1 VGQYWISILG
11 VNISMLG
18 TFKVSEHF
26 GDEPIKKT
34 IINQKTIH

>member
-11 VNISMLG
+11 VNISMLEIS
-18 TFKVSEHF
+18 KVSEHF
-26 GDEPIKKT
+26 GDGTIKKN

>member
-18 TFKVSEHF
+18 ASKVFEHF
-26 GDEPIKKT
+26 WDGLIKEAIT
-34 IINQKTIH
+34 NQKNIH